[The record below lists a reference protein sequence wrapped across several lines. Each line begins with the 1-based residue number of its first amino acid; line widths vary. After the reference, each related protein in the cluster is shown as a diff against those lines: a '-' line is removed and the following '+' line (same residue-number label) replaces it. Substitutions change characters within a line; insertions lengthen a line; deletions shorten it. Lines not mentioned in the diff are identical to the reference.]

1 MAFKELSNSDK
12 KQLEFEVVSKK
23 TRQRLTRLLREA
35 VQNEDINIQIHWQN
49 KAVNI
54 AHNILGLPK
63 YILKADGW
71 GDYHPAEH
79 SWHSGEIEILMYR
92 PDTIQ
97 FVETIGDL
105 LQSGILDLDSVNKI
119 LEEEKQSFLFYN
131 KSSYGVDDIHVH
143 ILKPADILVE
153 NNEKE
158 HPNIRLL
165 VDRMDLA
172 LKNNDPSGVLHSS
185 ASIFETLAK
194 DIVNVATVQDK
205 TLASFFDKYRN
216 ESKLP
221 TPVLDYILN
230 IYKQRNTEPL
240 AGHGSL
246 AKPIITSEQAIFL
259 LEMTKAFVRI
269 ERKLAFNETNIV
281 TKKAKKSKR

>member
-1 MAFKELSNSDK
+1 MAFQELSNSDK

-35 VQNEDINIQIHWQN
+35 VQHEDINIQIYRQN
-49 KAVNI
+49 GAVNI
-54 AHNILGLPK
+54 AHNILGLRF
-63 YILKADGW
+63 YILEADAW
-71 GDYHPAEH
+71 GDYHPSEH
-79 SWHSGEIEILMYR
+79 SWHAGEIEILMHR

-97 FVETIGDL
+97 WVETIGDL
-105 LQSGILDLDSVNKI
+105 LQSGIMDLDSVNKI

-131 KSSYGVDDIHVH
+131 ESSYGVNDIYVH
-143 ILKPADILVE
+143 ILTPADIPVE

-172 LKNNDPSGVLHSS
+172 LKNNDLSGVLHTS

-194 DIVNVATVQDK
+194 DIVNLDTVQDK
-205 TLASFFDKYRN
+205 TLASFFDRYRKD
-216 ESKLP
+216 SKLP
-221 TPVLDYILN
+221 TPVLDYMLD

-246 AKPIITSEQAIFL
+246 DMPTITLEQAIVL
-259 LEMTKAFVRI
+259 SEMTKAFVRI
-269 ERKLAFNETNIV
+269 ERNLAFNEPTID
-281 TKKAKKSKR
+281 TKKAKT